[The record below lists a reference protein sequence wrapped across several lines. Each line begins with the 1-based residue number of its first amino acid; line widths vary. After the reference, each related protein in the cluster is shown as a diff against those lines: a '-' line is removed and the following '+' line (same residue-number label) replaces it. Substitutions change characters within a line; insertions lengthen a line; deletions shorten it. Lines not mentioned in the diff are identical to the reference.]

1 MKPSAMI
8 FDLDGTLLDSMYIW
22 KEAPLELVRRH
33 GAAPPPD
40 LADALTEMGRRE
52 AADYLIRTFSLAA
65 SPQELMA
72 EINDI
77 VTVEYLHKV
86 TLKPGVSALLPRL
99 KEAGCPLCI
108 ATASETFQAQK
119 ALERL
124 GMWKYFD
131 FAVSCI
137 QYGGKTTPAV
147 YLEACRRMGTRPEET
162 VVFEDALH
170 AARTAKKAGFQVV
183 GVFDASAAGD
193 KDALKSLADWYVTDL
208 SQWEPDKE

>member
-1 MKPSAMI
+1 MKPAAMI

-22 KEAPLELVRRH
+22 NKAPLELVRRH
-33 GAAPPPD
+33 GANPPPG

-52 AADYLIRTFSLAA
+52 AADYLIQTFSLTAK
-65 SPQELMA
+65 PEELMA

-77 VTVEYLHKV
+77 VTVEYLEKV
-86 TLKPGVSALLPRL
+86 TLKPGASALLPRL
-99 KEAGCPLCI
+99 KKAGFPLCI
-108 ATASETFQAQK
+108 ATASEAFQAQM

-124 GMWKYFD
+124 SMWQYFD

-147 YLEACRRMGTRPEET
+147 YLEACRRMRTQPEET

-170 AARTAKKAGFQVV
+170 AAITAKKASFLVA
-183 GVFDASAAGD
+183 GVYDASAERDQKELA
-193 KDALKSLADWYVTDL
+193 SIADWYITDL
-208 SQWEPDKE
+208 TDWQPDKT

>member
-1 MKPSAMI
+1 MKPAAMI

-33 GAAPPPD
+33 GANPPPD

-52 AADYLIRTFSLAA
+52 AADYLIQTFSLTAK
-65 SPQELMA
+65 PEELMA

-77 VTVEYLHKV
+77 VTAEYLEKV
-86 TLKPGVSALLPRL
+86 PLKPGVSGLLPRL
-99 KEAGCPLCI
+99 KKAGCPLCI
-108 ATASETFQAQK
+108 ATASEAFQAQK

-147 YLEACRRMGTRPEET
+147 YLEACRRMRTQPEET

-170 AARTAKKAGFQVV
+170 AAKTAKKAGFLVA
-183 GVFDASAAGD
+183 GVYDASAERDQEELA
-193 KDALKSLADWYVTDL
+193 SIADWYITDL
-208 SQWEPDKE
+208 NEWHAEIT